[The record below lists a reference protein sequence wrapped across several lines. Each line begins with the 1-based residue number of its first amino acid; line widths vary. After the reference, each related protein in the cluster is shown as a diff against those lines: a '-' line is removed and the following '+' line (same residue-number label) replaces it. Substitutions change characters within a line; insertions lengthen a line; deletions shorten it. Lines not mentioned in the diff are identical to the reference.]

1 MLSFTVDI
9 TTFHRGFHG
18 DLNETFFVGE
28 VSDSAKK
35 LVKTTH
41 ECLSQAIAE
50 GLYYYRTRSEG
61 LVTMCRRS
69 VQSDHSESSFSQVQP
84 GYLHQ

>member
-1 MLSFTVDI
+1 MAAYIDAFYKKEVYFQLNDCPESLIYWRNSLFTVDI

-28 VSDSAKK
+28 VADNAKK

-50 GLYYYRTRSEG
+50 GI
-61 LVTMCRRS
+61 V
-69 VQSDHSESSFSQVQP
+69 F
-84 GYLHQ
+84 

>member
-1 MLSFTVDI
+1 MKFLFTRLQPLFFFFFFTVDI

-28 VSDSAKK
+28 VGDVAKK

-41 ECLSQAIAE
+41 ECLAQSIAE
-50 GLYYYRTRSEG
+50 GRIT
-61 LVTMCRRS
+61 
-69 VQSDHSESSFSQVQP
+69 
-84 GYLHQ
+84 